1 MAYKGQPVPSTVQ
14 QISRAKISDGK
25 SVVVTVPENTE
36 IAAQSFVLLDGF
48 FGVAMD
54 SVKTAAGE
62 TAEIALSIEQAEYE
76 TDQITTADT
85 FKKGD
90 LVYYKAS
97 TKKLTTDPGTTEAP
111 NRLVGRVT
119 SEKDANNVIWF
130 ILLPQQ
136 G

>member
-14 QISRAKISDGK
+14 QIPRVKISDGK
-25 SVVVTVPENTE
+25 SVAVTVPASTE
-36 IAAQSFVLLDGF
+36 VKAQTFVLLDGF

-54 SVKTAAGE
+54 SVKTGAGE

-85 FKKGD
+85 FNKGG
-90 LVYYKAS
+90 LLYFKES
-97 TKKLTTDPGTTEAP
+97 TKKFTATAEG

-119 SEKDANNVIWF
+119 TKKDANNVITF

-136 G
+136 A